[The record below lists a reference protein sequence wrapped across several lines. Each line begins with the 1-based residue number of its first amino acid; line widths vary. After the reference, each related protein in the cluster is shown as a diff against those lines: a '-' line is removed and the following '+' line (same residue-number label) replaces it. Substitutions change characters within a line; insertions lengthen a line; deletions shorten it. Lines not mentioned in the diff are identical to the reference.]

1 MQKHISHLSGEYRLE
16 VIIADDRLSKQLRK
30 FIANAHVS
38 FRHSLAAPQPTE
50 LQYQQPSIIMTEAPP
65 SRIDPPA
72 MFTFFV
78 TALIILLFVIFLYG
92 LNYQKANLSLFPSDG
107 AGLTLNVVFLGSLGL
122 VLVML
127 FKFWVSWTF
136 IETFQYFL
144 IVSKIEDIQ
153 FCLSHWPPTMPSCI
167 SARSDCLTRY
177 HHNILAKIVFS

>member
-1 MQKHISHLSGEYRLE
+1 MQKHIKHLSGEYRLE

-30 FIANAHVS
+30 YIANAHVN
-38 FRHSLAAPQPTE
+38 FRYSLNAPQPTE
-50 LQYQQPSIIMTEAPP
+50 LHYQQPSIIMTEAPP

-78 TALIILLFVIFLYG
+78 TALIVLLFVIFLYG
-92 LNYQKANLSLFPSDG
+92 LNYQKVNLSLFPSDG
-107 AGLTLNVVFLGSLGL
+107 TGLLLNVVFLGSLGL

-144 IVSKIEDIQ
+144 IVSKIE
-153 FCLSHWPPTMPSCI
+153 CM
-167 SARSDCLTRY
+167 
-177 HHNILAKIVFS
+177 